1 VSLGNLLFSKSR
13 WNKLNTLWQEL
24 KQAYLHGTTKVVGKS
39 SGKTTNQQWHY
50 TAQTRI
56 PPEIFSRDVTNSQND
71 RINSIGL
78 AQAKHNYN
86 ISRVSQACLFTN
98 NVNRRTIYNANGIS
112 IPELSFNKS
121 GKPKAHH
128 LRHPVSRQVT
138 GLSASVFGTVA
149 VASGNYGHWMIDGLS
164 RLLLMKQ
171 TMNLSDIEHIATPK
185 FRYDFQKESL
195 EVLGFSPDKF
205 VEISALECVQ
215 FEELVCSSAPRGT
228 SSTIC
233 PGWIVDEYRKLFPNK
248 SQSGTNK
255 KRLYVSRKDAS
266 SRNLV
271 NEDAVIALLQRYG
284 FESVQLSQF
293 NFRDKI
299 ALFQQ
304 SEFVVGLTGA
314 GLTNIMF
321 CDKGTKLLELF
332 PPSFIHYL
340 YSSIATHLDFDYQ
353 YLTLTNASSLS
364 RFNKYFGDLRSDLD
378 LLERSLKKMGL

>member
-1 VSLGNLLFSKSR
+1 MAANS
-13 WNKLNTLWQEL
+13 
-24 KQAYLHGTTKVVGKS
+24 A
-39 SGKTTNQQWHY
+39 SGKITSHRWHY

-56 PPEIFSRDVTNSQND
+56 PPEIFLRDVTHSRND

-78 AQAKHNYN
+78 AQANHNYN
-86 ISRVSQACLFTN
+86 ISNVSQACLFTN
-98 NVNRRTIYNANGIS
+98 NVNHRSIYNANGIS
-112 IPELSFNKS
+112 IPELSYNKS
-121 GKPKAHH
+121 GKPKEHH
-128 LRHPVSRQVT
+128 LRHPVSRKVS

-171 TMNLSDIEHIATPK
+171 TMNLSDIKYIATPK
-185 FRYDFQKESL
+185 FHFDFQRESL
-195 EVLGFSPDKF
+195 ETLGFGPDKII
-205 VEISALECVQ
+205 EISALECVQ
-215 FEELVCSSAPRGT
+215 FEELICSSAPRGT
-228 SSTIC
+228 ASTIC
-233 PGWIVDEYRKLFPNK
+233 PGWIVDEYRKLLPNNT
-248 SQSGTNK
+248 QTHARK

-266 SRNLV
+266 SRKLV
-271 NEDAVIALLQRYG
+271 NEDAVIALLERYG
-284 FESVQLSQF
+284 FESVQLSHY
-293 NFRDKI
+293 NFHDKI

-304 SEFVVGLTGA
+304 SECIVGLTGA

-353 YLTLTNASSLS
+353 YLTLKNASSLS
-364 RFNKYFGDLRSDLD
+364 RFNKYFGDLRGDLD